1 MKLLNILSNN
11 LIYMIYL
18 EITEI
23 TGEAKMRETSID
35 DKSSNLNEIEKTE
48 GIRSYINIATESK
61 S

>member
-1 MKLLNILSNN
+1 
-11 LIYMIYL
+11 MIYL

-48 GIRSYINIATESK
+48 GIRSHINIATESK